1 MAIRI
6 IEMKNMEDEAALEAF
21 RSDVATFTKTRHE
34 NVVLFMGSSQQLTK
48 IDRKLAI
55 VTSLC
60 KGSISS
66 AIWFKSFLKK
76 VFVSISGESLYHYLH
91 IRKDNLQMNKI
102 VILAQQIAIGM
113 DYLHS
118 RNIVHKDLKT
128 KNIFLENGKAII
140 TDFGLVNVTRRLCA
154 RQVGFGASLAERFV
168 YKKPLKMLY
177 KILIF
182 FFAGK
187 E

>member
-1 MAIRI
+1 
-6 IEMKNMEDEAALEAF
+6 
-21 RSDVATFTKTRHE
+21 
-34 NVVLFMGSSQQLTK
+34 
-48 IDRKLAI
+48 
-55 VTSLC
+55 
-60 KGSISS
+60 
-66 AIWFKSFLKK
+66 
-76 VFVSISGESLYHYLH
+76 
-91 IRKDNLQMNKI
+91 MNKI